1 MIHTHDKNLTI
12 LNDFHT
18 QAKKKKTKEK
28 YQTKQQ
34 NKFMIHT
41 HDKNLTSKKKKTKE
55 KYQIKQQKKFMIH
68 THDKNLT
75 ILNDFHTQ
83 AKQKK
88 KKKN

>member
-1 MIHTHDKNLTI
+1 MIFI
-12 LNDFHT
+12 LSK
-18 QAKKKKTKEK
+18 QKKKPKEKTKEK

-34 NKFMIHT
+34 
-41 HDKNLTSKKKKTKE
+41 
-55 KYQIKQQKKFMIH
+55 KKFMMH